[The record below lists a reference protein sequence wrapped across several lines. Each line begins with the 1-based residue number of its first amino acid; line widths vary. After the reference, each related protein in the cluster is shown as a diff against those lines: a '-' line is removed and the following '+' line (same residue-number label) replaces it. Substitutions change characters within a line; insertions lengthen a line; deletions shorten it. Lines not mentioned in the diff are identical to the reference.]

1 MVSWSS
7 HLCTFEDDTGRE
19 AVLQDSFGSIIY
31 FYSKLMVRL
40 RCLRE
45 ILQLFLLYSMLRV
58 FRPLINFHSYP
69 EFDLFSAW
77 KSSGCHKWSSSCWE
91 GTWGGQHQMVWEVCF
106 DATSCAFE
114 DFVEYVS
121 KMVIGCRESFVWQKL
136 VECHIWQCGVWAAYV
151 TMSRSFQ
158 PSNSARKSVFL
169 RHPPFLPYGSCRNH
183 PRWAS
188 FCRRWTSPFVSNIS
202 STIARFRV
210 SGLRFVGDKLY
221 DIAGLGRGYFCWS
234 VRTFNL

>member
-1 MVSWSS
+1 
-7 HLCTFEDDTGRE
+7 
-19 AVLQDSFGSIIY
+19 
-31 FYSKLMVRL
+31 
-40 RCLRE
+40 
-45 ILQLFLLYSMLRV
+45 
-58 FRPLINFHSYP
+58 
-69 EFDLFSAW
+69 
-77 KSSGCHKWSSSCWE
+77 
-91 GTWGGQHQMVWEVCF
+91 
-106 DATSCAFE
+106 
-114 DFVEYVS
+114 
-121 KMVIGCRESFVWQKL
+121 
-136 VECHIWQCGVWAAYV
+136 
-151 TMSRSFQ
+151 MSRSFQ

-234 VRTFNL
+234 VRTFNLQLHFIRPCTCGPQRTALQFFPTNHLLAIKPLEPICVEYPKHCWVEYFFPTYHPTHLKNTIQSHYESDPFHNMSSYSSRSLLLNGFPHSLIRFQSIQ